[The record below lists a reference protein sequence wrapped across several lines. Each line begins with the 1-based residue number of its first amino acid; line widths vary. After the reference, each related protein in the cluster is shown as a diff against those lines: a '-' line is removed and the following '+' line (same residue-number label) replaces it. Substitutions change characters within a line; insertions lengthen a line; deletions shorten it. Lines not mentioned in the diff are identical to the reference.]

1 MLERWRRWSW
11 KRYERR
17 VSTSDDFKKFQRLFS
32 GPITPDLASKMPLE
46 VLLERRT
53 GEAQESRAIIDGEIN
68 RRLNSIQPMIANIIS
83 VVALIVAAIALAK
96 AW

>member
-1 MLERWRRWSW
+1 
-11 KRYERR
+11 
-17 VSTSDDFKKFQRLFS
+17 
-32 GPITPDLASKMPLE
+32 MPLE